1 MDPQPEALQC
11 YNVYFYAYTL
21 YIIYTHVFLYG
32 VVLPL
37 ESLSLSCLSIL

>member
-21 YIIYTHVFLYG
+21 YTHVFLYG